1 MNNIEYIHSCF
12 CMIHDSQVFANNE
25 INDITSV
32 KTQ

>member
-1 MNNIEYIHSCF
+1 
-12 CMIHDSQVFANNE
+12 MIHDSQVFANNE